1 MEKDAYAWEIRPA
14 HRYEW
19 QDAMALVWKTFLRF
33 ESPDYSE
40 EGIQSFQDFITDAGL
55 YRMFLTGSYEMIV
68 AVENEK
74 IIGVISVR
82 NISHISLLFVDE
94 AFHKRGVARSLM
106 RYLCD
111 YLASEAGAEKV
122 TVNSSPYAVGFYHKM
137 GFRDTASELQQS
149 GIRYTPMEF
158 FL

>member
-14 HRYEW
+14 HRDEW

-82 NISHISLLFVDE
+82 NISHISLLFVD
-94 AFHKRGVARSLM
+94 FIIRWDFVIRRWSCSK
-106 RYLCD
+106 
-111 YLASEAGAEKV
+111 AESDIRRW
-122 TVNSSPYAVGFYHKM
+122 NFFYK
-137 GFRDTASELQQS
+137 
-149 GIRYTPMEF
+149 
-158 FL
+158 